1 MSKRTIKSNNIYENF
16 EDFIRSTELHQT
28 GEAASKYSYGSNPI
42 EKGDLPYE
50 FERRPEIGEKSSPM
64 TQMLERMQS
73 LINAGINK
81 SQTLSRMGKDV
92 SPYIKREI
100 AKSYSHLK
108 EAYLRM
114 MDM

>member
-1 MSKRTIKSNNIYENF
+1 MHTPEQRIVPAVHPPVR
-16 EDFIRSTELHQT
+16 IRVCLQRD
-28 GEAASKYSYGSNPI
+28 GE
-42 EKGDLPYE
+42 E
-50 FERRPEIGEKSSPM
+50 SSAM

-73 LINAGINK
+73 LIDAGINK

-92 SPYIKREI
+92 NPYIKREI
-100 AKSYSHLK
+100 TKSYIHLK

>member
-1 MSKRTIKSNNIYENF
+1 MSKKKVKLNNVHENF

-42 EKGDLPYE
+42 EEGDLPYE
-50 FERRPEIGEKSSPM
+50 FERRPEIGEESSPM
-64 TQMLERMQS
+64 TQILERMQS
-73 LINAGINK
+73 LIDAGINK

-92 SPYIKREI
+92 NPYIKREI
-100 AKSYSHLK
+100 TKSYIHLK